1 MADKDTEFSAS
12 TLAGPGMRSI
22 IKKIDDLPVI
32 PPVAMQALT
41 ISLADDVDLKK
52 LGGVVESDPILT
64 AKILKLVNNTEPGAG
79 RKTNNIKQAMAR
91 AGLNQVRCAL
101 LGVMFRERL
110 SSESRKISDDSKQ
123 LWAHSLMSAVIAR
136 LISRQTYPE
145 LQDAA
150 FVSCLLHDIGKM
162 IIMDTFPD
170 THLKIEELKSK
181 QRIGSLEAEQK
192 IMETNH
198 GIVGKI
204 LAGQWNFPDYIV
216 DCISFHHYSTDPA
229 DLSSS
234 SKKLL
239 SISILGNILA
249 HEIFCDH
256 YPASEDVILRKQA
269 LSTIGLNE
277 NDTGI
282 IKKDATREYAVKAE
296 VFNLESDLNSLF
308 HGIVQKANK
317 KLSGIGLEL
326 ELKNESLSRNN
337 MILDL
342 AHILGMKLNPFMEKH
357 DIFHQ
362 VAEVFISFDPAEA
375 GFFYSIS
382 PDTRELEGVFWMHG
396 GHKQKFMCFLD
407 NDGLPVWDQDD
418 QGLPPDLKSII
429 SRYSG
434 RKQSKGFPLINTC
447 SPFEIFSFKS
457 EDNLFGELCLLF
469 RENFQGLTPEVIKV
483 FSQISQMLKSSLERA
498 FLYDR
503 LEKRTEELSLA
514 IWKNR
519 QMNLELMQAER
530 LAAVGQ
536 LAAGAAHEINNP
548 LAIISARAQ
557 LLQFREEDEKKQ
569 KELNLICSQIE
580 RISKILSNLMDFARP
595 VPPSLQETD
604 VHSILDRVLEFVT
617 SGFKKYKIS
626 ITRNYDP
633 DLNRIKADPAQLEQV
648 FLNLCINAQH
658 AMEEKGGTLSVSTS
672 LSPDREFA
680 RISIEDQG
688 VGISRENLEKVFD
701 PFFTTKEQ
709 GKGTGLGL
717 STSYGIIS
725 NHLGEIDID
734 SEPGRGTKIKI
745 SLPVNISR
753 LKPPAPEEPGL
764 DEEKPQEVRPRILIA
779 DDEEHIRDV
788 LKETLENEN
797 MIAETAVNGQDG
809 LEKMRR
815 QSYDLLLL
823 DIKMPLRD
831 GLSLLR
837 EVRKIDKAMPV
848 IVITGMASN
857 EEMQEAMEHGCQCI
871 RKPFHIK
878 DLLARIGECLDKKL

>member
-1 MADKDTEFSAS
+1 MADHNTDLGAAS
-12 TLAGPGMRSI
+12 IVCPSMRSI
-22 IKKIDDLPVI
+22 IKRIDDLPVI
-32 PPVAMQALT
+32 PAVAMQALT
-41 ISLADDVDLKK
+41 ISLTDDVDLKK
-52 LGGVVESDPILT
+52 LGTVVESDPILT
-64 AKILKLVNNTEPGAG
+64 AKILKLVNYNGSGAG
-79 RKTNNIKQAMAR
+79 QKINNIRQAIAS
-91 AGLNQVRCAL
+91 AGLKQVRCAL

-110 SSESRKISDDSKQ
+110 SSETQKISDDSKQ
-123 LWAHSLMSAVIAR
+123 LWAHSLLSAVIAR
-136 LISRQTYPE
+136 LISKKTYPE
-145 LQDAA
+145 LQEAA

-162 IIMDTFPD
+162 IIMDAFPES
-170 THLKIEELKSK
+170 HLKIEELKSE
-181 QRIGSLEAEQK
+181 QRISSLEAEQK
-192 IMETNH
+192 TIETNH
-198 GIVGKI
+198 SIVGKI

-216 DCISFHHYSTDPA
+216 DCISFHHYSTEPA

-234 SKKLL
+234 NRKIL
-239 SISILGNILA
+239 SIAILGNMLA

-256 YPASEDVILRKQA
+256 YPATQDVLLKKQA
-269 LSTIGLNE
+269 LSSIGMNE
-277 NDTGI
+277 KDTGK

-296 VFNLESDLNSLF
+296 AFNLDSDLNALF

-317 KLSGIGLEL
+317 KLSKIGLEL
-326 ELKNESLSRNN
+326 ELKNESLSTSNK
-337 MILDL
+337 ILDL
-342 AHILGMKLNPFMEKH
+342 AHILGMKLNPFMDKQ
-357 DIFHQ
+357 DILDQ
-362 VAEVFISFDPAEA
+362 VADVFIGFDPVQG
-375 GFFYSIS
+375 GFFYSIN
-382 PDTRELEGVFWMHG
+382 PDTPELEGIFWMHG
-396 GHKQKFMCFLD
+396 GNKQKFLCLLD
-407 NDGLPVWDQDD
+407 RDGQPVWDHDD
-418 QGLPPDLKSII
+418 QGIPPDLKNII
-429 SRYSG
+429 ARYSG
-434 RKQSKGFPLINTC
+434 RKQSKGFPLINTS
-447 SPFEIFSFKS
+447 SPFEIFSFKG

-469 RENFQGLTPEVIKV
+469 RENFQDLTPEVVKV

-557 LLQFREEDEKKQ
+557 LLQFKEQDEKKG
-569 KELNLICSQIE
+569 KELSLICSQIE

-595 VPPSLQETD
+595 VPPSLQKTD
-604 VHSILDRVLEFVT
+604 VHGILDQVLEFVT
-617 SGFKKYKIS
+617 SDFKKYKIS
-626 ITRNYDP
+626 IARHYDP
-633 DLNRIKADPAQLEQV
+633 DLNHIKADPAQLEQV
-648 FLNLCINAQH
+648 FLNLCINAQQ

-672 LSPDREFA
+672 LSQDREFA
-680 RISIEDQG
+680 HITIEDQG

-734 SEPGRGTKIKI
+734 SEPGRGTKIII
-745 SLPVNISR
+745 SLPVNIANLR
-753 LKPPAPEEPGL
+753 PPARGETGL
-764 DEEKPQEVRPRILIA
+764 ENEARQETRPRILIA
-779 DDEEHIRDV
+779 DDDEHIRDV

-797 MIAETAVNGQDG
+797 MIAETAINGQDG
-809 LEKMRR
+809 LEKIRG

-823 DIKMPLRD
+823 DLKMPLRD

-837 EVRKIDKAMPV
+837 EVRKIDEAMPV
-848 IVITGMASN
+848 IVITGIASN
-857 EEMQEAMEHGCQCI
+857 EEMQEAMSHGCKCI

-878 DLLARIGECLDKKL
+878 DLLARIKECLVK